1 MPGSY
6 RLLATAPGYAP
17 GAIEVRLVAGREM
30 EVRIELGRGGT
41 IHGPVTLGGA
51 PVDAFVADVTDTQ
64 PDDLG
69 DPEHTPISKA
79 LEWAVGHEEFQFSGT
94 SSGTN
99 RVQQPAAPRR

>member
-1 MPGSY
+1 M
-6 RLLATAPGYAP
+6 
-17 GAIEVRLVAGREM
+17 
-30 EVRIELGRGGT
+30 
-41 IHGPVTLGGA
+41 
-51 PVDAFVADVTDTQ
+51 TDTQ